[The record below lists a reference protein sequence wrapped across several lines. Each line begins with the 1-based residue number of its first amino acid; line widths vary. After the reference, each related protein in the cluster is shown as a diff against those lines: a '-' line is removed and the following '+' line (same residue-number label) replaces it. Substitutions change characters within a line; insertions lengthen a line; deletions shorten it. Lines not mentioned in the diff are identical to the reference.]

1 MDAMADELQRR
12 TAKRREA
19 VEKVKKTVEY
29 QHYVAVVPVHTRQLT
44 APQTPR
50 YGDMTVTK
58 RQWERMMGSWKR
70 GLREWNAERPMACV
84 VTADGRVAAA
94 VLI

>member
-19 VEKVKKTVEY
+19 VENVKMTVEY
-29 QHYVAVVPVHTRQLT
+29 QLYVAVVPAHARQLT

-50 YGDMTVTK
+50 YDDMTVTK
-58 RQWERMMGSWKR
+58 RQWEALMGSWR
-70 GLREWNAERPMACV
+70 NGLREWNA
-84 VTADGRVAAA
+84 AAA
-94 VLI
+94 SYEI